1 MATAA
6 GQGGKVA
13 HLPYQPLHQVS
24 RSHRFSA
31 CISLQMWNSSQKA
44 EDQIEELFNITSA
57 MCIGGVW
64 GSLRYHWVH
73 SESPE
78 HSSDAVSKILRLPCD
93 TSLNSEP
100 SLCSKNK
107 NLSWMYAHILFFF
120 FFFSILWVIIFVLT
134 KPEQAEQLW
143 ISPKLSE
150 SRHNPHTK
158 LLCAKTQHEET
169 GMAESSWGTLLGTE
183 KPAGGVRRLLCISRA
198 AWCPPSEL
206 LAASRAHRIEVVGRD
221 LWRSLSPTPC

>member
-1 MATAA
+1 MHWWGLSSLTSRQEARSITTECTVKVRSTALMLFP
-6 GQGGKVA
+6 KYSDYPVI
-13 HLPYQPLHQVS
+13 LPSIQSLHYAA
-24 RSHRFSA
+24 RTKIF
-31 CISLQMWNSSQKA
+31 
-44 EDQIEELFNITSA
+44 
-57 MCIGGVW
+57 
-64 GSLRYHWVH
+64 
-73 SESPE
+73 PE
-78 HSSDAVSKILRLPCD
+78 CTHTHP
-93 TSLNSEP
+93 
-100 SLCSKNK
+100 
-107 NLSWMYAHILFFF
+107 FF

>member
-1 MATAA
+1 
-6 GQGGKVA
+6 
-13 HLPYQPLHQVS
+13 
-24 RSHRFSA
+24 
-31 CISLQMWNSSQKA
+31 MWNLSQKA

-64 GSLRYHWVH
+64 AALPADR
-73 SESPE
+73 
-78 HSSDAVSKILRLPCD
+78 RLAPLPLSAQWKSGAQLWCCFQN
-93 TSLNSEP
+93 TQITLWYFPQFRAFTMQQEQKSFLNVRT
-100 SLCSKNK
+100 
-107 NLSWMYAHILFFF
+107 HILFF